1 MIVGVA
7 LRQATRELAR
17 HLADQPE
24 ATPRLDAEL
33 LLAHVLGCGRVQ
45 LLSRWRDDLTSAEAE
60 QFAALLA
67 RRAAHEP
74 AAYLLGRRAFYDV
87 ELVVTRDVLIPR
99 PETEH
104 LVEAALAWAVE
115 HPPRRV
121 VDVGTGSGALAV
133 TLARHLPEA
142 RVVAV
147 DLSAA
152 ALAVAARNVARY
164 GLAERVALLQADLLS
179 ALGEPCD
186 LIVANLP
193 YIPQAEIA
201 TLAPEVATY
210 EPRLALDGGADG
222 LALIRR
228 LLAQAPRLLATPGL
242 LLLDIDHRQAD
253 AVVALA
259 AERLPGARVTVLRD
273 LAGLPRV
280 VRVERIPPA
289 MTK

>member
-1 MIVGVA
+1 
-7 LRQATRELAR
+7 
-17 HLADQPE
+17 
-24 ATPRLDAEL
+24 
-33 LLAHVLGCGRVQ
+33 VQ

-74 AAYLLGRRAFYDV
+74 VAYLLGRRAFYDV
-87 ELVVTRDVLIPR
+87 ELMVTRDVLIPR

-104 LVEAALAWAVE
+104 LVEAALFWAAE
-115 HPPRRV
+115 HPPRWV

-133 TLARHLPEA
+133 TMARHLPTA

-164 GLAERVALLQADLLS
+164 GLGERVTLLQADLLS
-179 ALGEPCD
+179 VLGGPCD

-193 YIPQAEIA
+193 YIPQADIA
-201 TLAPEVATY
+201 TLAPEVAAY
-210 EPRLALDGGADG
+210 EPHLALDGGVDG
-222 LALIRR
+222 LALFRR
-228 LLAQAPRLLATPGL
+228 LLVQVPAVLATPGL
-242 LLLDIDHRQAD
+242 LLLEIDHRQAD

-259 AERLPGARVTVLRD
+259 TQHLPRARVTVLRD

-280 VRVERIPPA
+280 VRVEKP
-289 MTK
+289 